1 MLIGP
6 FGIVKLF
13 KVCWFLMI
21 INILD
26 IAFWQKLLQLI
37 IFQNKKNAIIYS
49 AGQKIL
55 GYCCVKAIVLQYFI
69 AYPCSWLPTT
79 WSKVI

>member
-1 MLIGP
+1 MLIGR

-13 KVCWFLMI
+13 KVCSFLMI
-21 INILD
+21 INILN
-26 IAFWQKLLQLI
+26 IAFWQKI
-37 IFQNKKNAIIYS
+37 IAINNFSKQKIVIIYS

-55 GYCCVKAIVLQYFI
+55 GYCCVKVMQYFI
-69 AYPCSWLPTT
+69 AYPCSWHPTT